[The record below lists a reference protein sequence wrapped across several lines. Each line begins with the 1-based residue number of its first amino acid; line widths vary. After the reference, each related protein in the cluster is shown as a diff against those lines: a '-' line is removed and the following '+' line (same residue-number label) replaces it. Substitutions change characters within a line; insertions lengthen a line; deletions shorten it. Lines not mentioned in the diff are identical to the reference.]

1 MGLLDSFP
9 TYEKTK
15 KKKNSAK
22 KSSKTSGQKNRVEY
36 RHRDSSKSS
45 KATTK
50 TKKRVSSA
58 KKKAKS
64 SASSSGGRNQVE
76 YRHRDTDASSE
87 SSLLSKELP
96 VAKERKENTER
107 DTALTPKMNL
117 PYGNPK
123 KPTTSASSASPKG
136 FGDFRVA
143 QREQEKNQAKPLNLQ
158 YLSSAITGNTRK
170 DQGAG
175 QKNAVSTALSMPS
188 FSAERKEDTNRNTAA
203 KTIAGPVDVSLK
215 TITELGHEGVKAN
228 AAGKRDKSLNL
239 QYLSNEFVN
248 NLLNQGTKRTSD
260 TEKMYHPFDY
270 EKIEERNETA
280 KEITKLPFRR
290 AWTGLKQAGVN
301 IVDALMMEGA
311 DIAQNSGVENF
322 IPGKEQSGYSSIFG
336 KAYQSGKNFW
346 SNILDGN
353 FSEAFFGVIKDA
365 EDYITDNPAVETG
378 KKFLSNII
386 FNDKTAEWTGY
397 KNREEMVEDTTNKM
411 LGLTD
416 TQRQEI
422 SKDLMEMEQ
431 QEEALGL
438 NGVHKKIND
447 VFGAAGEMLPSLA
460 AGAITRNPDVALSV
474 SGASAY
480 GGSSREA
487 LEQGADLDTAR
498 DYGYGSAGLEIGT
511 ERLFAGMP
519 FFGKGVVDD
528 AVKSVLGRSLSSNLS
543 QALQAFSNSN
553 AGKVVKRFLD
563 AGGEASEEMISTVV
577 QPFLRRATY
586 DPDAANAEWNE
597 IKDNGKTGFLL
608 SLFLNAPGIVVDA
621 GRTNN
626 ATEQSPSPRTTANR
640 RNNQNPTVDTAA
652 DVGNS
657 NMLVA
662 PNEKRNSNHRP
673 AGDVAPT
680 GYTPE
685 ALNDTVSINSIPDPA
700 GNINPLYTKRSEDIH
715 QLLSSRL
722 QLPSAREDDVFA
734 SVNSIPDSAEN
745 INPFDGKDMETI
757 KREYQEAV
765 DDNITEFVER
775 VLNNDFHPKEKMNIG
790 KIPERSVRDI
800 SDIVH
805 FDVNNYSTVI
815 KPETIQHIVKR
826 HGENGQQD
834 HSMANI
840 KDISRI
846 RYVLDNYDIVEPNP
860 GRITGYSDKNGK
872 LAQSVRYIKRVNGN
886 YYAVVAVPDTARKEM
901 VIVTAYKNKADQ
913 QAPDATNG
921 PRDYVRNV
929 PLAESASNNNIPD
942 SAENINPRNEINS
955 NPADGGNGYQNAI
968 DEYGVQ
974 KEPPATPV
982 PNQTA
987 EDNRVSRFAQTE
999 MDSGL
1004 LNEAEQDTLRQR
1016 IVDGEESLVYIPF
1029 TDVKAQKM
1037 ADTVLSNQGFISAYN
1052 QFKGVVDGKKRVTKG
1067 DIALGE
1073 RLIVEANAMGDTKT
1087 RDELLA
1093 DVAILG
1099 REAGQAVQAISM
1111 LSKQSPIGIL
1121 TYYERFIDRT
1131 NNRYLEKYGNKY
1143 APITLN
1149 EELKT
1154 KLLNAKNR
1162 EEITAV
1168 EDEINQHIVSQ
1179 IPATLQDKIDA
1190 WRYLAMLGNPKTHL
1204 RNIIGNT
1211 LNNAMRVEKN
1221 AIGSILEAGFQKVG
1235 KLDTRTKT
1243 FYNPFSSKAKELRS
1257 FAKDYFKQNQDEIM
1271 LGGKYEIDN
1280 YDQRRIY
1287 NNNILEGARKRTSG
1301 VLEAGDTIF
1310 SKPAFVGSFTSFAM
1324 ANNMTLPELRQ
1335 NPEMF
1340 ERARQYATLEA
1351 QKSTF
1356 REASEL
1362 ANTLN
1367 YLENKNA
1374 YAKMVIGGI
1383 VPFKKTPA
1391 NIAKRA
1397 VEYSPVGLLDTV
1409 TRQSYRLRQGNITVN
1424 EYIDKMA
1431 AGLTGTSVAALGA
1444 FLASMGI
1451 ISIGGDDENEKNN
1464 SYQTMQGEQN
1474 YSLNIGN
1481 QTFSLDWAAPSS
1493 IPLFFGA
1500 EVYHM
1505 ATEQNENADEETIFS
1520 SVMEM
1525 VTKMTDPMLE
1535 MSMLDGLNSALTS
1548 FNNDSVGGTI
1558 GGVAANTVESYLGQ
1572 FIPTLLRQTASTL
1585 DPTQRSSYVPQNAEM
1600 KPVQKY
1606 LVSQLQKIPGVR
1618 NEALEPNID
1627 HWGREQT
1634 DESNIGIRALKN
1646 FLSPANIKAN
1656 NTTDVDREIER
1667 LYDATGQSEVIPT
1680 LADGKISINGKDVY
1694 LSREQLTQYR
1704 KTRGNTA
1711 YEILNEA
1718 IKGETYQDL
1727 SDEEKAKY
1735 VQSVYDYS
1743 ALMAKDAIFDTNDL
1757 SEDEQ
1762 RQVEKMKSIQNY
1774 GIEGVDYFNAKT
1786 ISTVVGQREQS
1797 YEGENAYTVRKY
1809 INGMNLDGEQKV
1821 ILANELGQIS
1831 DEAVSKAQN
1840 CYSSTGLSY
1849 DDFYTA
1855 YMEAQNIEGQ
1865 IKTRGK
1871 QYTGEASDSK
1881 RALVM
1886 GMSNLGG
1893 EQQIA
1898 LASALGCFS
1907 DTQINNAQT
1916 ALKEANIG
1924 LKDYFKVYT
1933 EVNQLNNML
1942 ESQGIS
1948 GKERLFQLGKFIA
1961 GYDNF
1966 TKEQK
1971 SVLDNFIVDDSVRMT
1986 YDNDIDY
1993 TDEWTAALTR
2003 RSEKNAALIE
2013 PAIALG
2019 IPTQQLYV
2027 IFTNLNGFE
2036 ADKDANGKSVSG
2048 SLRKKSMAYIDSMPI
2063 SNEQKNFFFNTVAG
2077 YSGSPRW
2084 GNINFGKQGKG
2095 IASFSESELTVDNE
2109 GNPINQSTAETAST
2123 TSLTPAQQAIHNMMG
2138 SFVEKIHQHPE
2149 TKAISAAITAANAV
2163 SSGLS
2168 HTPNTNALQQ
2178 AIWAPFFARVYGDQA
2193 ASPQEEQSAFT
2204 GVTEDNGRFPAEIIN
2219 AAMQSQIE
2227 DGIPAA
2233 ITLAQWAQESGYGAH
2248 MPANSNNP
2256 FGITAGRGWTG
2267 KTVQGNNAAGT
2278 DPATYRVYDSLADA
2292 FKDHAAVLKNG
2303 YYDIDGLDVSD
2314 VDGWIGALQGV
2325 YATDPNYGN
2334 ALRQIIEDNYLSQY
2348 TEMAKQYSA
2357 SSLSAA
2363 GAPNTIYSPVD
2374 ISKINTGYPFGAPKT
2389 GGRSGTHKGT
2399 DFSVPTG
2406 TPVTAV
2412 ADGTVI
2418 KAGSNGSAYGNSVLV
2433 DMGNGYYYQYNH
2445 LSDWGVKAGDTV
2457 KAGDI
2462 ICKSGN
2468 TGSNNT
2474 GAHLEIEVYQGSP
2487 DYGNQIDPVAYFGWG
2502 DAEPGTVI
2510 HSTDSGNY
2518 QSQGSSSG
2526 NGSSG
2531 SGSSSGST
2539 SQGWGYSSSG
2549 IPYAYDGSLYRSSN
2563 YRNSRTSLAGN
2574 GGRYSFEG
2582 RSLPAYQYM
2591 GPRNDLFTGNS
2602 PAPTESK
2609 GKVVYAAPDNGVN
2622 RVVVDNGDGTYT
2634 SYRNVGEINVKRGD
2648 YADESTIL
2656 AGTNPD
2662 QVEVEIIQ
2670 GNFLINN
2677 NDLQAYSRQLGA

>member
-36 RHRDSSKSS
+36 RHRNSSKSS

-50 TKKRVSSA
+50 TKKQVSSA

-64 SASSSGGRNQVE
+64 SASSSGRRNQVE

-170 DQGAG
+170 DQGTG

-365 EDYITDNPAVETG
+365 EDYITDNPAVEAG

-460 AGAITRNPDVALSV
+460 AGAITRNPNVALGV

-487 LEQGADLDTAR
+487 LEQGAVLDTAR

-528 AVKSVLGRSLSSNLS
+528 AVKSVLGRSLSPNLS

-626 ATEQSPSPRTTANR
+626 AAEQSPSPRTIANR
-640 RNNQNPTVDTAA
+640 RNNQNPTADTTAA
-652 DVGNS
+652 DGGNS
-657 NMLVA
+657 NMPVA

-685 ALNDTVSINSIPDPA
+685 ALNDTVSINSILDPA
-700 GNINPLYTKRSEDIH
+700 GNINSFDGKDSITSPENMERYRNEVNGVFTGDLPEGKMVNLGNTPQILQDYGVNPRKITMTQRAARKIAYPEGYFGGKHGLGIPALKRLPEQISDPLAILESNSKDNSLILLTEWQDQNGFPVIVPLHLDKRGELDIEHRVPSAYGKRDFSALLGENGENALYTKRSEDIH

-734 SVNSIPDSAEN
+734 SVNSIPD
-745 INPFDGKDMETI
+745 P
-757 KREYQEAV
+757 
-765 DDNITEFVER
+765 
-775 VLNNDFHPKEKMNIG
+775 
-790 KIPERSVRDI
+790 
-800 SDIVH
+800 
-805 FDVNNYSTVI
+805 
-815 KPETIQHIVKR
+815 
-826 HGENGQQD
+826 
-834 HSMANI
+834 
-840 KDISRI
+840 
-846 RYVLDNYDIVEPNP
+846 
-860 GRITGYSDKNGK
+860 
-872 LAQSVRYIKRVNGN
+872 
-886 YYAVVAVPDTARKEM
+886 
-901 VIVTAYKNKADQ
+901 
-913 QAPDATNG
+913 
-921 PRDYVRNV
+921 
-929 PLAESASNNNIPD
+929 
-942 SAENINPRNEINS
+942 AENINPRNEINS

-1016 IVDGEESLVYIPF
+1016 IVDGEKSLVYIPF

-1287 NNNILEGARKRTSG
+1287 NNNILEGARKLNSG
-1301 VLEAGDTIF
+1301 ALEAEDTMF

-1374 YAKMVIGGI
+1374 YAKTVIGGI

-1424 EYIDKMA
+1424 EYIDKIA

-1600 KPVQKY
+1600 KPVQKH

-1774 GIEGVDYFNAKT
+1774 GIAGVDYFNAKT

-1924 LKDYFKVYT
+1924 LKEYFKVYT

-2109 GNPINQSTAETAST
+2109 GNPINQPTAETAST
-2123 TSLTPAQQAIHNMMG
+2123 TSLTPVQQAIHNMMG

-2334 ALRQIIEDNYLSQY
+2334 ALRQIIEDNHLSQY

-2363 GAPNTIYSPVD
+2363 SAPNTIYSPVD

-2412 ADGTVI
+2412 ADGIVI

-2433 DMGNGYYYQYNH
+2433 DMGNGYYYQFNH

>member
-36 RHRDSSKSS
+36 RHRNSSKSS

-50 TKKRVSSA
+50 TKKQVSSA

-64 SASSSGGRNQVE
+64 SASSSGRRNQVE

-170 DQGAG
+170 DQGTG

-460 AGAITRNPDVALSV
+460 AGAITRNPNVALGV

-487 LEQGADLDTAR
+487 LEQGAVLDTAR

-528 AVKSVLGRSLSSNLS
+528 AVKSVLGRSLSPNLS

-626 ATEQSPSPRTTANR
+626 AAEQSPSPRTIANR
-640 RNNQNPTVDTAA
+640 RNNQNPTADTTAA
-652 DVGNS
+652 DGGNS
-657 NMLVA
+657 NMPVA

-685 ALNDTVSINSIPDPA
+685 ALNDTVSINSILDPA
-700 GNINPLYTKRSEDIH
+700 GNINSFDGKDSITSPENMERYRNEVNGVFTGDLPEGKMVNLGNTPQILQDYGVNPRKITMTQRAARKIAYPEGYFGGKHGLGIPALKRLPEQISDPLAILESNSKDNSLILLTEWQDQNGFPVIVPLHLDKRGELDIEHRVPSAYGKRDFSALLGENGENALYTKRSEDIH

-734 SVNSIPDSAEN
+734 SVNSIPD
-745 INPFDGKDMETI
+745 P
-757 KREYQEAV
+757 
-765 DDNITEFVER
+765 
-775 VLNNDFHPKEKMNIG
+775 
-790 KIPERSVRDI
+790 
-800 SDIVH
+800 
-805 FDVNNYSTVI
+805 
-815 KPETIQHIVKR
+815 
-826 HGENGQQD
+826 
-834 HSMANI
+834 
-840 KDISRI
+840 
-846 RYVLDNYDIVEPNP
+846 
-860 GRITGYSDKNGK
+860 
-872 LAQSVRYIKRVNGN
+872 
-886 YYAVVAVPDTARKEM
+886 
-901 VIVTAYKNKADQ
+901 
-913 QAPDATNG
+913 
-921 PRDYVRNV
+921 
-929 PLAESASNNNIPD
+929 
-942 SAENINPRNEINS
+942 AENINPRNEINS

-1016 IVDGEESLVYIPF
+1016 IVDGEKSLVYIPF

-1287 NNNILEGARKRTSG
+1287 NNNILEGARKLNSG
-1301 VLEAGDTIF
+1301 ALEAEDTMF

-1374 YAKMVIGGI
+1374 YAKTVIGGI

-1424 EYIDKMA
+1424 EYIDKIA

-1600 KPVQKY
+1600 KPVQKH

-1774 GIEGVDYFNAKT
+1774 GIAGVDYFNAKT

-1924 LKDYFKVYT
+1924 LKEYFKVYT

-2109 GNPINQSTAETAST
+2109 GNPINQPTAETAST
-2123 TSLTPAQQAIHNMMG
+2123 TSLTPVQQAIHNMMG

-2334 ALRQIIEDNYLSQY
+2334 ALRQIIEDNHLSQY

-2363 GAPNTIYSPVD
+2363 SAPNTIYSPVD

-2412 ADGTVI
+2412 ADGIVI

-2433 DMGNGYYYQYNH
+2433 DMGNGYYYQFNH

>member
-15 KKKNSAK
+15 KKNSAK
-22 KSSKTSGQKNRVEY
+22 KSSKTSGQKSRVEY
-36 RHRDSSKSS
+36 RHRNSSKSS

-64 SASSSGGRNQVE
+64 SASSSGRRNQVE
-76 YRHRDTDASSE
+76 YRHRNTNASSE

-107 DTALTPKMNL
+107 NTALTPKMNL

-170 DQGAG
+170 DQGTG

-365 EDYITDNPAVETG
+365 EDYITDNPAVEAG

-460 AGAITRNPDVALSV
+460 AGAITRNPNVALGV

-487 LEQGADLDTAR
+487 LEQGAVLDTAR

-528 AVKSVLGRSLSSNLS
+528 AVKSVLGRSLSPNLS

-626 ATEQSPSPRTTANR
+626 AAEQSPSPRTIANR
-640 RNNQNPTVDTAA
+640 RNNQNPTADTTAA
-652 DVGNS
+652 DGGNS
-657 NMLVA
+657 NMPVA

-685 ALNDTVSINSIPDPA
+685 ALNDTVSINSILDPA
-700 GNINPLYTKRSEDIH
+700 GNINSFDGKDSITSPENMERYRNEVNGVFTGDLPEGKMVNLGNTPQILQDYGVNPRKITMTQRAARKIAYPEGYFGGKHGLGIPALKRLPEQISDPLAILESNSKDNSLILLTEWQDQNGFPVIVPLHLDKRGELDIEHRVPSAYGKRDFSALLGENGENALYTKRSEDIH

-734 SVNSIPDSAEN
+734 SVNSIPD
-745 INPFDGKDMETI
+745 P
-757 KREYQEAV
+757 
-765 DDNITEFVER
+765 
-775 VLNNDFHPKEKMNIG
+775 
-790 KIPERSVRDI
+790 
-800 SDIVH
+800 
-805 FDVNNYSTVI
+805 
-815 KPETIQHIVKR
+815 
-826 HGENGQQD
+826 
-834 HSMANI
+834 
-840 KDISRI
+840 
-846 RYVLDNYDIVEPNP
+846 
-860 GRITGYSDKNGK
+860 
-872 LAQSVRYIKRVNGN
+872 
-886 YYAVVAVPDTARKEM
+886 
-901 VIVTAYKNKADQ
+901 
-913 QAPDATNG
+913 
-921 PRDYVRNV
+921 
-929 PLAESASNNNIPD
+929 
-942 SAENINPRNEINS
+942 AENINPRNEINS

-1016 IVDGEESLVYIPF
+1016 IVDGEKSLVYIPF

-1287 NNNILEGARKRTSG
+1287 NNNILEGARKLNSG
-1301 VLEAGDTIF
+1301 ALEAEDTMF

-1374 YAKMVIGGI
+1374 YAKTVIGGI

-1424 EYIDKMA
+1424 EYIDKIA

-1600 KPVQKY
+1600 KPVQKH

-1774 GIEGVDYFNAKT
+1774 GIAGVDYFNAKT

-1924 LKDYFKVYT
+1924 LKEYFKVYT

-2109 GNPINQSTAETAST
+2109 GNPINQPTAETAST
-2123 TSLTPAQQAIHNMMG
+2123 TSLTPVQQAIHNMMG

-2334 ALRQIIEDNYLSQY
+2334 ALRQIIEDNHLSQY

-2363 GAPNTIYSPVD
+2363 SAPNTIYSPVD

-2412 ADGTVI
+2412 ADGIVI

-2433 DMGNGYYYQYNH
+2433 DMGNGYYYQFNH

>member
-36 RHRDSSKSS
+36 RHRNSSKSS

-64 SASSSGGRNQVE
+64 SASSSGRRNQVE
-76 YRHRDTDASSE
+76 YRHRDTNASSE

-170 DQGAG
+170 DQGTG

-290 AWTGLKQAGVN
+290 AWMGLKQAGVN

-460 AGAITRNPDVALSV
+460 AGAITRNPNVALGV

-487 LEQGADLDTAR
+487 LEQGAVLDTAR

-528 AVKSVLGRSLSSNLS
+528 AVKSVLGRSLSPNLS

-626 ATEQSPSPRTTANR
+626 AAEQSPSPRTIANR
-640 RNNQNPTVDTAA
+640 RNNQNPTADTTAA

-657 NMLVA
+657 NIPVA

-685 ALNDTVSINSIPDPA
+685 ALNDTVKDMETIKREYQEAVDPGLVKFYNDVQRKNVKRTAFYPLGFVSQRAGNDIYNLIGINPTGYKVEINPSAAEHIEQRHGKNGKADKSMKDINDIARMKYVLDNYDDMTIGQKSHEWRNSDGTYADTVIYSKRVNGNYYIVEAVSDNKRKIIHIVSAYKNKADQQVPDTPMGPQGDARNELPASAFNNSIPDSA
-700 GNINPLYTKRSEDIH
+700 ENINPLYTKRSEDIH

-722 QLPSAREDDVFA
+722 QLPSAREDDVFV
-734 SVNSIPDSAEN
+734 SVNSIPDSA
-745 INPFDGKDMETI
+745 G
-757 KREYQEAV
+757 
-765 DDNITEFVER
+765 
-775 VLNNDFHPKEKMNIG
+775 
-790 KIPERSVRDI
+790 
-800 SDIVH
+800 
-805 FDVNNYSTVI
+805 
-815 KPETIQHIVKR
+815 
-826 HGENGQQD
+826 
-834 HSMANI
+834 
-840 KDISRI
+840 
-846 RYVLDNYDIVEPNP
+846 
-860 GRITGYSDKNGK
+860 
-872 LAQSVRYIKRVNGN
+872 
-886 YYAVVAVPDTARKEM
+886 
-901 VIVTAYKNKADQ
+901 
-913 QAPDATNG
+913 
-921 PRDYVRNV
+921 
-929 PLAESASNNNIPD
+929 
-942 SAENINPRNEINS
+942 NINPRNEINS

-1271 LGGKYEIDN
+1271 LGGKYETDN

-1287 NNNILEGARKRTSG
+1287 NNNILEGARKLNSG
-1301 VLEAGDTIF
+1301 ALEAEDTIF

-1367 YLENKNA
+1367 YLESKNA
-1374 YAKMVIGGI
+1374 YAKTAIGGI

-1774 GIEGVDYFNAKT
+1774 GIAGVDYFNAKT

-1924 LKDYFKVYT
+1924 LKEYFKVYT

-2109 GNPINQSTAETAST
+2109 GNPINQPTAETAST
-2123 TSLTPAQQAIHNMMG
+2123 TSLTPVQQAIHNMMG

-2334 ALRQIIEDNYLSQY
+2334 ALRQIIEDNHLSQY

-2363 GAPNTIYSPVD
+2363 SAPNTIYSPVD

-2412 ADGTVI
+2412 ADGIVI

-2433 DMGNGYYYQYNH
+2433 DMGNGYYYQFNH

-2518 QSQGSSSG
+2518 QSQGGSSG
-2526 NGSSG
+2526 NGSGG

-2539 SQGWGYSSSG
+2539 SQGRGYSSSG

>member
-36 RHRDSSKSS
+36 RHRNSSKSS

-50 TKKRVSSA
+50 TKKQVSSA

-64 SASSSGGRNQVE
+64 SASSSGRRNQVE

-170 DQGAG
+170 DQGTG

-270 EKIEERNETA
+270 EKI
-280 KEITKLPFRR
+280 
-290 AWTGLKQAGVN
+290 
-301 IVDALMMEGA
+301 
-311 DIAQNSGVENF
+311 
-322 IPGKEQSGYSSIFG
+322 KEQS
-336 KAYQSGKNFW
+336 AMR
-346 SNILDGN
+346 
-353 FSEAFFGVIKDA
+353 
-365 EDYITDNPAVETG
+365 
-378 KKFLSNII
+378 
-386 FNDKTAEWTGY
+386 
-397 KNREEMVEDTTNKM
+397 RERAKE
-411 LGLTD
+411 
-416 TQRQEI
+416 
-422 SKDLMEMEQ
+422 
-431 QEEALGL
+431 
-438 NGVHKKIND
+438 H
-447 VFGAAGEMLPSLA
+447 
-460 AGAITRNPDVALSV
+460 
-474 SGASAY
+474 
-480 GGSSREA
+480 REA
-487 LEQGADLDTAR
+487 LWRNIEQGARSVQRTLNKNAYSILDSSDEIHGTNGRGPVPLSKQRELNDQARETASNFFEKDAKR
-498 DYGYGSAGLEIGT
+498 NEQIAKDIEEGKISSFTSKVAQGFGQLAAESPFWALGGGLGTVAKGATKAAKVAGKIINSMASPSLPYYITSDYGDQYYQARQEGATREEANKSALLYAIPAAIAERLGGADAAATKAIGQRLGDNIVSSIIKSAASEGLEEAAQTSYGNLT
-511 ERLFAGMP
+511 RRTYKDVPLFSTNP
-519 FFGKGVVDD
+519 EQD
-528 AVKSVLGRSLSSNLS
+528 AVINPQQLAESAAVGAVLGGFSGGAIHGASNIVNRTSS
-543 QALQAFSNSN
+543 
-553 AGKVVKRFLD
+553 
-563 AGGEASEEMISTVV
+563 
-577 QPFLRRATY
+577 RA
-586 DPDAANAEWNE
+586 DRN
-597 IKDNGKTGFLL
+597 DNQGT
-608 SLFLNAPGIVVDA
+608 SAD
-621 GRTNN
+621 T
-626 ATEQSPSPRTTANR
+626 
-640 RNNQNPTVDTAA
+640 TAA

-657 NMLVA
+657 NIPVA

-685 ALNDTVSINSIPDPA
+685 ALNDTVSVNSIPDP
-700 GNINPLYTKRSEDIH
+700 
-715 QLLSSRL
+715 
-722 QLPSAREDDVFA
+722 
-734 SVNSIPDSAEN
+734 
-745 INPFDGKDMETI
+745 
-757 KREYQEAV
+757 
-765 DDNITEFVER
+765 
-775 VLNNDFHPKEKMNIG
+775 
-790 KIPERSVRDI
+790 
-800 SDIVH
+800 
-805 FDVNNYSTVI
+805 
-815 KPETIQHIVKR
+815 
-826 HGENGQQD
+826 
-834 HSMANI
+834 
-840 KDISRI
+840 
-846 RYVLDNYDIVEPNP
+846 
-860 GRITGYSDKNGK
+860 
-872 LAQSVRYIKRVNGN
+872 
-886 YYAVVAVPDTARKEM
+886 
-901 VIVTAYKNKADQ
+901 
-913 QAPDATNG
+913 
-921 PRDYVRNV
+921 
-929 PLAESASNNNIPD
+929 
-942 SAENINPRNEINS
+942 AENINPRNEENNTNLNEWGVEDDGEKVARITTETQRERTKIRQVAQEAQDMFTRAWVNSGYAIDRLADTSGNQNLKYRYNNVGQSPRTIESMVIQNQSDFNGRNVGKSINDIFKPIIEKGDEYYEDFQEYLFHKHNIDRMTLEHKTNGEVKNKPVFGKSVDAENSELVVQTYDQTNPEFKELAEDIYNYNRNLMQYRVDSGLISREQADTLLERYPYYVPTYRAGGRS
-955 NPADGGNGYQNAI
+955 NTGSFRQSGRRFGVDSTIARAKGSDMDLAPLHEQMVDQTAAVVYNGRINKLLNDIYDSLPPEQKNLAVEENTGYDVDSETLDGTGVQPFRVVGNQVAFYRDGKKVTMEVDDGIAYGLRELIPKGNNIAKQFFGGINNAFKSLITTYNPIFVLTNGVRDAGDAALYSANVQGFAKKYPKAWAEIVTDSERFKIYKSLGGFGASRFDDGGNRNYKEHGAVRKYTVDMIEAANYTVEQAPRYAEFLNVLERIKRERGDRTPLTEDLREFSGDDLQKALYAAADITVNFGRGGKWGKLVNAYAVPFFNAAAQGTSRYVRNITKGVRENEGNKAAQVAVVSKNVGSLVLKAAFLGIGGRLLGELMYGDDEEYQEMNERDKSLNFIIKDPTGGDLSGGTGWIRIPVGRAVSFTNDVINRVFHTGKSMYEMATDGKDASASEVLGTLSDQWSGLTAI
-968 DEYGVQ
+968 ASETVAPSNPFGENSRIDRPFSNVFLQGTDRNDNKMWNGMPVESQEFENTPINERYNERTTATSKALGNLKIGNKTFSEITGLSPQ
-974 KEPPATPV
+974 EMDYLGDSYLGTIWDFATPALT
-982 PNQTA
+982 PYA
-987 EDNRVSRFAQTE
+987 EDN
-999 MDSGL
+999 
-1004 LNEAEQDTLRQR
+1004 
-1016 IVDGEESLVYIPF
+1016 
-1029 TDVKAQKM
+1029 
-1037 ADTVLSNQGFISAYN
+1037 
-1052 QFKGVVDGKKRVTKG
+1052 
-1067 DIALGE
+1067 
-1073 RLIVEANAMGDTKT
+1073 
-1087 RDELLA
+1087 
-1093 DVAILG
+1093 
-1099 REAGQAVQAISM
+1099 
-1111 LSKQSPIGIL
+1111 
-1121 TYYERFIDRT
+1121 
-1131 NNRYLEKYGNKY
+1131 
-1143 APITLN
+1143 
-1149 EELKT
+1149 
-1154 KLLNAKNR
+1154 
-1162 EEITAV
+1162 
-1168 EDEINQHIVSQ
+1168 
-1179 IPATLQDKIDA
+1179 
-1190 WRYLAMLGNPKTHL
+1190 
-1204 RNIIGNT
+1204 
-1211 LNNAMRVEKN
+1211 
-1221 AIGSILEAGFQKVG
+1221 
-1235 KLDTRTKT
+1235 
-1243 FYNPFSSKAKELRS
+1243 
-1257 FAKDYFKQNQDEIM
+1257 
-1271 LGGKYEIDN
+1271 
-1280 YDQRRIY
+1280 
-1287 NNNILEGARKRTSG
+1287 
-1301 VLEAGDTIF
+1301 
-1310 SKPAFVGSFTSFAM
+1310 
-1324 ANNMTLPELRQ
+1324 
-1335 NPEMF
+1335 
-1340 ERARQYATLEA
+1340 
-1351 QKSTF
+1351 
-1356 REASEL
+1356 
-1362 ANTLN
+1362 
-1367 YLENKNA
+1367 
-1374 YAKMVIGGI
+1374 
-1383 VPFKKTPA
+1383 PFKKKFT
-1391 NIAKRA
+1391 
-1397 VEYSPVGLLDTV
+1397 VDPVM
-1409 TRQSYRLRQGNITVN
+1409 QNRLSSDFYKLKQQAAYKSNNNT
-1424 EYIDKMA
+1424 ESA
-1431 AGLTGTSVAALGA
+1431 AGIVSSYYNRVAGEVGQINNQISKIQNSATLSDKEKQTRTRDLREQINGLYRDAIKNEQAYGKAAERNFAELGDKK
-1444 FLASMGI
+1444 LAQFKT
-1451 ISIGGDDENEKNN
+1451 DKDV
-1464 SYQTMQGEQN
+1464 
-1474 YSLNIGN
+1474 
-1481 QTFSLDWAAPSS
+1481 
-1493 IPLFFGA
+1493 FGA
-1500 EVYHM
+1500 EY
-1505 ATEQNENADEETIFS
+1505 A
-1520 SVMEM
+1520 
-1525 VTKMTDPMLE
+1525 
-1535 MSMLDGLNSALTS
+1535 
-1548 FNNDSVGGTI
+1548 I
-1558 GGVAANTVESYLGQ
+1558 GHYNK
-1572 FIPTLLRQTASTL
+1572 
-1585 DPTQRSSYVPQNAEM
+1585 D
-1600 KPVQKY
+1600 
-1606 LVSQLQKIPGVR
+1606 
-1618 NEALEPNID
+1618 
-1627 HWGREQT
+1627 
-1634 DESNIGIRALKN
+1634 
-1646 FLSPANIKAN
+1646 IK
-1656 NTTDVDREIER
+1656 
-1667 LYDATGQSEVIPT
+1667 
-1680 LADGKISINGKDVY
+1680 
-1694 LSREQLTQYR
+1694 
-1704 KTRGNTA
+1704 
-1711 YEILNEA
+1711 
-1718 IKGETYQDL
+1718 
-1727 SDEEKAKY
+1727 EKADFLERK
-1735 VQSVYDYS
+1735 
-1743 ALMAKDAIFDTNDL
+1743 
-1757 SEDEQ
+1757 
-1762 RQVEKMKSIQNY
+1762 
-1774 GIEGVDYFNAKT
+1774 GV
-1786 ISTVVGQREQS
+1786 
-1797 YEGENAYTVRKY
+1797 
-1809 INGMNLDGEQKV
+1809 
-1821 ILANELGQIS
+1821 
-1831 DEAVSKAQN
+1831 
-1840 CYSSTGLSY
+1840 SY
-1849 DDFYTA
+1849 DDFYNIYFDNVRISKENKKTA
-1855 YMEAQNIEGQ
+1855 SYQVERLKTESFLSNSQSLSDDNFGYVANAMGLLNDDSYRKAQNLNHTVNLSYRDFFTAKRQASYIDGE
-1865 IKTRGK
+1865 INSRGK
-1871 QYTGEASDSK
+1871 QYPGEASDSK

-1886 GMSNLGG
+1886 ELDDLDGG
-1893 EQQIA
+1893 QQVS
-1898 LASALGCFS
+1898 LANALGCFS
-1907 DTQINNAQT
+1907 DSQVTKAQT
-1916 ALKEANIG
+1916 ALEEAGIDMKE
-1924 LKDYFKVYT
+1924 YFKVYT
-1933 EVNQLNNML
+1933 EVNRIKNQGGTTIEQRKAISDTGLTSQQKIYLNLALSTMTEREASL
-1942 ESQGIS
+1942 ASVATSLGIS
-1948 GKERLFQLGKFIA
+1948 
-1961 GYDNF
+1961 
-1966 TKEQK
+1966 
-1971 SVLDNFIVDDSVRMT
+1971 
-1986 YDNDIDY
+1986 DNDF
-1993 TDEWTAALTR
+1993 
-2003 RSEKNAALIE
+2003 
-2013 PAIALG
+2013 
-2019 IPTQQLYV
+2019 YV

-2109 GNPINQSTAETAST
+2109 GNPINQPTAETAST
-2123 TSLTPAQQAIHNMMG
+2123 TSLTPVQQAIHNMMG

-2334 ALRQIIEDNYLSQY
+2334 ALRQIIEDNHLSQY

-2363 GAPNTIYSPVD
+2363 SAPSTIYSPVD

-2433 DMGNGYYYQYNH
+2433 DMGNGYYYQFNH

-2518 QSQGSSSG
+2518 QSQGSGSG
-2526 NGSSG
+2526 NGSGG

>member
-1 MGLLDSFP
+1 M
-9 TYEKTK
+9 
-15 KKKNSAK
+15 
-22 KSSKTSGQKNRVEY
+22 EY
-36 RHRDSSKSS
+36 RHRNSSKSS

-50 TKKRVSSA
+50 TKKQVSSA

-64 SASSSGGRNQVE
+64 SASSSGRRNQVE

-170 DQGAG
+170 DQGTG

-460 AGAITRNPDVALSV
+460 AGAITRNPNVALGV

-487 LEQGADLDTAR
+487 LEQGAVLDTAR

-528 AVKSVLGRSLSSNLS
+528 AVKSVLGRSLSPNLS

-626 ATEQSPSPRTTANR
+626 AAEQSPSPRTIANR
-640 RNNQNPTVDTAA
+640 RNNQNPTADTTAA
-652 DVGNS
+652 DGGNS
-657 NMLVA
+657 NMPVA

-685 ALNDTVSINSIPDPA
+685 ALNDTVSINSILDPA
-700 GNINPLYTKRSEDIH
+700 GNINSFDGKDSITSPENMERYRNEVNGVFTGDLPEGKMVNLGNTPQILQDYGVNPRKITMTQRAARKIAYPEGYFGGKHGLGIPALKRLPEQISDPLAILESNSKDNSLILLTEWQDQNGFPVIVPLHLDKRGELDIEHRVPSAYGKRDFSALLGENGENALYTKRSEDIH

-734 SVNSIPDSAEN
+734 SVNSIPD
-745 INPFDGKDMETI
+745 P
-757 KREYQEAV
+757 
-765 DDNITEFVER
+765 
-775 VLNNDFHPKEKMNIG
+775 
-790 KIPERSVRDI
+790 
-800 SDIVH
+800 
-805 FDVNNYSTVI
+805 
-815 KPETIQHIVKR
+815 
-826 HGENGQQD
+826 
-834 HSMANI
+834 
-840 KDISRI
+840 
-846 RYVLDNYDIVEPNP
+846 
-860 GRITGYSDKNGK
+860 
-872 LAQSVRYIKRVNGN
+872 
-886 YYAVVAVPDTARKEM
+886 
-901 VIVTAYKNKADQ
+901 
-913 QAPDATNG
+913 
-921 PRDYVRNV
+921 
-929 PLAESASNNNIPD
+929 
-942 SAENINPRNEINS
+942 AENINPRNEINS

-1016 IVDGEESLVYIPF
+1016 IVDGEKSLVYIPF

-1287 NNNILEGARKRTSG
+1287 NNNILEGARKLNSG
-1301 VLEAGDTIF
+1301 ALEAEDTMF

-1374 YAKMVIGGI
+1374 YAKTVIGGI

-1424 EYIDKMA
+1424 EYIDKIA

-1600 KPVQKY
+1600 KPVQKH

-1774 GIEGVDYFNAKT
+1774 GIAGVDYFNAKT

-1924 LKDYFKVYT
+1924 LKEYFKVYT

-2109 GNPINQSTAETAST
+2109 GNPINQPTAETAST
-2123 TSLTPAQQAIHNMMG
+2123 TSLTPVQQAIHNMMG

-2334 ALRQIIEDNYLSQY
+2334 ALRQIIEDNHLSQY

-2363 GAPNTIYSPVD
+2363 SAPNTIYSPVD

-2412 ADGTVI
+2412 ADGIVI

-2433 DMGNGYYYQYNH
+2433 DMGNGYYYQFNH

>member
-36 RHRDSSKSS
+36 RHRNSSKSS

-50 TKKRVSSA
+50 TKKQVSSA

-64 SASSSGGRNQVE
+64 SASSSGRRNQVE

-170 DQGAG
+170 DQGTG

-460 AGAITRNPDVALSV
+460 AGAITRNPNVALGV

-487 LEQGADLDTAR
+487 LEQGAVLDTAR

-528 AVKSVLGRSLSSNLS
+528 AVKSVLGRSLSPNLS

-626 ATEQSPSPRTTANR
+626 AAEQSPSPRTIANR
-640 RNNQNPTVDTAA
+640 RNNQNPTADTTAA
-652 DVGNS
+652 DGGNS
-657 NMLVA
+657 NMPVA

-685 ALNDTVSINSIPDPA
+685 ALNDTVSINSILDPA
-700 GNINPLYTKRSEDIH
+700 GNINSFDGKDSITSPENMERYRNEVNGVFTGDLPEGKMVNLGNTPQILQDYGVNPRKITMTQRAARKIAYPEGYFGGKHGLGIPALKRLPEQISDPLAILESNSKDNSLILLTEWQDQNGFPVIVPLHLDKRGELDIEHRVPSAYGKRDFSALLGENGENALYTKRSEDIH

-734 SVNSIPDSAEN
+734 SVNSIPD
-745 INPFDGKDMETI
+745 P
-757 KREYQEAV
+757 
-765 DDNITEFVER
+765 
-775 VLNNDFHPKEKMNIG
+775 
-790 KIPERSVRDI
+790 
-800 SDIVH
+800 
-805 FDVNNYSTVI
+805 
-815 KPETIQHIVKR
+815 
-826 HGENGQQD
+826 
-834 HSMANI
+834 
-840 KDISRI
+840 
-846 RYVLDNYDIVEPNP
+846 
-860 GRITGYSDKNGK
+860 
-872 LAQSVRYIKRVNGN
+872 
-886 YYAVVAVPDTARKEM
+886 
-901 VIVTAYKNKADQ
+901 
-913 QAPDATNG
+913 
-921 PRDYVRNV
+921 
-929 PLAESASNNNIPD
+929 
-942 SAENINPRNEINS
+942 AENINPRNEINS

-1016 IVDGEESLVYIPF
+1016 IVDGEKSLVYIPF

-1287 NNNILEGARKRTSG
+1287 NNNILEGARKLNSG
-1301 VLEAGDTIF
+1301 ALEAEDTMF

-1374 YAKMVIGGI
+1374 YAKTVIGGI

-1424 EYIDKMA
+1424 EYIDKIA

-1600 KPVQKY
+1600 KPVQKH

-1774 GIEGVDYFNAKT
+1774 GIAGVDYFNAKT

-1924 LKDYFKVYT
+1924 LKEYFKVYT

-2109 GNPINQSTAETAST
+2109 GNPINQPTAETAST
-2123 TSLTPAQQAIHNMMG
+2123 TSLTPVQQAIHNMMG

-2334 ALRQIIEDNYLSQY
+2334 ALRQIIEDNHLSQY

-2363 GAPNTIYSPVD
+2363 SAPNTIYSPVD

-2412 ADGTVI
+2412 ADGIVI

-2433 DMGNGYYYQYNH
+2433 DMGNGYYYQFNH

-2531 SGSSSGST
+2531 SAVHRGAHPKGGDT
-2539 SQGWGYSSSG
+2539 AV
-2549 IPYAYDGSLYRSSN
+2549 PVFPTPTTVLYTAAAITATAVLPWRE
-2563 YRNSRTSLAGN
+2563 TAADILLK
-2574 GGRYSFEG
+2574 G

-2609 GKVVYAAPDNGVN
+2609 GKVVYAA
-2622 RVVVDNGDGTYT
+2622 RTT
-2634 SYRNVGEINVKRGD
+2634 ASI
-2648 YADESTIL
+2648 AL
-2656 AGTNPD
+2656 W
-2662 QVEVEIIQ
+2662 
-2670 GNFLINN
+2670 
-2677 NDLQAYSRQLGA
+2677 

>member
-158 YLSSAITGNTRK
+158 YLS
-170 DQGAG
+170 
-175 QKNAVSTALSMPS
+175 
-188 FSAERKEDTNRNTAA
+188 
-203 KTIAGPVDVSLK
+203 
-215 TITELGHEGVKAN
+215 
-228 AAGKRDKSLNL
+228 
-239 QYLSNEFVN
+239 NEFVN

-270 EKIEERNETA
+270 EKIEEQSAMRREGA
-280 KEITKLPFRR
+280 KE
-290 AWTGLKQAGVN
+290 
-301 IVDALMMEGA
+301 
-311 DIAQNSGVENF
+311 
-322 IPGKEQSGYSSIFG
+322 
-336 KAYQSGKNFW
+336 
-346 SNILDGN
+346 
-353 FSEAFFGVIKDA
+353 
-365 EDYITDNPAVETG
+365 
-378 KKFLSNII
+378 
-386 FNDKTAEWTGY
+386 
-397 KNREEMVEDTTNKM
+397 
-411 LGLTD
+411 
-416 TQRQEI
+416 
-422 SKDLMEMEQ
+422 
-431 QEEALGL
+431 
-438 NGVHKKIND
+438 H
-447 VFGAAGEMLPSLA
+447 
-460 AGAITRNPDVALSV
+460 
-474 SGASAY
+474 
-480 GGSSREA
+480 REA
-487 LEQGADLDTAR
+487 LWRNIKQGARSVQRTLNKNAYSILDSSDEIHGTNGRGPVPLSKQRELNDQARETASNFFEKDAKR
-498 DYGYGSAGLEIGT
+498 NEQIAKDIEEGKISSFTSKVAQGFGQLAAESPFWALGGGLGTVAKGATKAAKVAGKIINSMASPSLPYYITSDYGDQYYQARQEGATREEANKSALLYAIPAAIAERLGGADAAATKAIGQRLGDNIVSSIIKSAASEGLEEAAQTSYGNLTRRTYKDVPLFSTNPEQDAVINPQQMAESAAVGAV
-511 ERLFAGMP
+511 LGGFAG
-519 FFGKGVVDD
+519 GTIHGASNIVN
-528 AVKSVLGRSLSSNLS
+528 RTSS
-543 QALQAFSNSN
+543 
-553 AGKVVKRFLD
+553 
-563 AGGEASEEMISTVV
+563 
-577 QPFLRRATY
+577 RA
-586 DPDAANAEWNE
+586 DRN
-597 IKDNGKTGFLL
+597 DNQGT
-608 SLFLNAPGIVVDA
+608 SAD
-621 GRTNN
+621 T
-626 ATEQSPSPRTTANR
+626 
-640 RNNQNPTVDTAA
+640 TAA

-657 NMLVA
+657 NIPVA

-673 AGDVAPT
+673 AGDAAPT

-685 ALNDTVSINSIPDPA
+685 ALNDTV
-700 GNINPLYTKRSEDIH
+700 
-715 QLLSSRL
+715 
-722 QLPSAREDDVFA
+722 
-734 SVNSIPDSAEN
+734 
-745 INPFDGKDMETI
+745 KDMETI

-913 QAPDATNG
+913 QVPDTPMGPQGDARNELPASAFNNSIPDSAENINYVSAYKNKADQQAPDATNG

-942 SAENINPRNEINS
+942 PAENINPRNEINS

-1287 NNNILEGARKRTSG
+1287 NNNILEGARKLNSG
-1301 VLEAGDTIF
+1301 ALEAEDTMF

-1374 YAKMVIGGI
+1374 YAKTVIGGI

-1424 EYIDKMA
+1424 EYIDKIA

-1924 LKDYFKVYT
+1924 LKEYFKVYT

-2109 GNPINQSTAETAST
+2109 GNPINQPTAETAST
-2123 TSLTPAQQAIHNMMG
+2123 TSLTPVQQAIHNMMG

-2168 HTPNTNALQQ
+2168 HTPNTNVLQQ

-2334 ALRQIIEDNYLSQY
+2334 ALRQIIEDNHLSQY

-2363 GAPNTIYSPVD
+2363 SAPNTIYSPVD

-2412 ADGTVI
+2412 ADGIVI

-2433 DMGNGYYYQYNH
+2433 DMGNGYYYQFNH

-2518 QSQGSSSG
+2518 QSQGSGSG
-2526 NGSSG
+2526 NGSGG

-2539 SQGWGYSSSG
+2539 SQGRGYSSSG

>member
-76 YRHRDTDASSE
+76 YRHRDTNASSE

-117 PYGNPK
+117 PYGNQK

-158 YLSSAITGNTRK
+158 YLS
-170 DQGAG
+170 
-175 QKNAVSTALSMPS
+175 
-188 FSAERKEDTNRNTAA
+188 
-203 KTIAGPVDVSLK
+203 
-215 TITELGHEGVKAN
+215 
-228 AAGKRDKSLNL
+228 
-239 QYLSNEFVN
+239 NEFVN

-270 EKIEERNETA
+270 EKIEEQSAMRREGA
-280 KEITKLPFRR
+280 KE
-290 AWTGLKQAGVN
+290 
-301 IVDALMMEGA
+301 
-311 DIAQNSGVENF
+311 
-322 IPGKEQSGYSSIFG
+322 
-336 KAYQSGKNFW
+336 
-346 SNILDGN
+346 
-353 FSEAFFGVIKDA
+353 
-365 EDYITDNPAVETG
+365 
-378 KKFLSNII
+378 
-386 FNDKTAEWTGY
+386 
-397 KNREEMVEDTTNKM
+397 
-411 LGLTD
+411 
-416 TQRQEI
+416 
-422 SKDLMEMEQ
+422 
-431 QEEALGL
+431 
-438 NGVHKKIND
+438 H
-447 VFGAAGEMLPSLA
+447 
-460 AGAITRNPDVALSV
+460 
-474 SGASAY
+474 
-480 GGSSREA
+480 REA
-487 LEQGADLDTAR
+487 LWRNIKQGARSVQRTLNKNAYSILDSSDEIHGTNGRGPVPLSKQRELNDQARETASNFFEKDAKR
-498 DYGYGSAGLEIGT
+498 NEQIAKDIEEGKISSFTSKVAQGFGQLAAESPFWALGGGLGTVAKGATKAAKVAGKIINSMASPSLPYYITSDYGDHYYQARQEGATREEANKSALLYAIPAAIAERLGGADAAATKAIGQRLGDNIVSSIIKSAASEGLEEAAQTSYGNLT
-511 ERLFAGMP
+511 RRTYKDVPLFSTNP
-519 FFGKGVVDD
+519 EQD
-528 AVKSVLGRSLSSNLS
+528 AVINPQQMAESAAVGAVLGGFSGGAIHGASNIVNRTSS
-543 QALQAFSNSN
+543 
-553 AGKVVKRFLD
+553 
-563 AGGEASEEMISTVV
+563 
-577 QPFLRRATY
+577 RA
-586 DPDAANAEWNE
+586 DRN
-597 IKDNGKTGFLL
+597 DNQGT
-608 SLFLNAPGIVVDA
+608 SAD
-621 GRTNN
+621 T
-626 ATEQSPSPRTTANR
+626 
-640 RNNQNPTVDTAA
+640 TAA

-662 PNEKRNSNHRP
+662 PEQVNAYIDYAYTYGQSSVLPKQKSYLEIAKPSQRLIDDLQEDFDVSGYTHALRDNDIRHIRNSHGERTNEKYPVTKQDLKQIPDIIENYDDVYYSGSGKTKGIYYMKRHNGVTYYLEQITNNYDNKPLLINKQMIKVPTGTVPKIKRLKEAIEKRNSNHRP

-700 GNINPLYTKRSEDIH
+700 
-715 QLLSSRL
+715 
-722 QLPSAREDDVFA
+722 
-734 SVNSIPDSAEN
+734 EN
-745 INPFDGKDMETI
+745 IN
-757 KREYQEAV
+757 
-765 DDNITEFVER
+765 
-775 VLNNDFHPKEKMNIG
+775 
-790 KIPERSVRDI
+790 
-800 SDIVH
+800 
-805 FDVNNYSTVI
+805 
-815 KPETIQHIVKR
+815 
-826 HGENGQQD
+826 
-834 HSMANI
+834 
-840 KDISRI
+840 
-846 RYVLDNYDIVEPNP
+846 YV
-860 GRITGYSDKNGK
+860 S
-872 LAQSVRYIKRVNGN
+872 
-886 YYAVVAVPDTARKEM
+886 
-901 VIVTAYKNKADQ
+901 AYKNKADQ
-913 QAPDATNG
+913 QVPDTPMG
-921 PRDYVRNV
+921 PQGDARNEL
-929 PLAESASNNNIPD
+929 PASAFNNSIPD

-955 NPADGGNGYQNAI
+955 NPADGGNGYQ
-968 DEYGVQ
+968 
-974 KEPPATPV
+974 
-982 PNQTA
+982 
-987 EDNRVSRFAQTE
+987 
-999 MDSGL
+999 
-1004 LNEAEQDTLRQR
+1004 
-1016 IVDGEESLVYIPF
+1016 
-1029 TDVKAQKM
+1029 
-1037 ADTVLSNQGFISAYN
+1037 LS
-1052 QFKGVVDGKKRVTKG
+1052 
-1067 DIALGE
+1067 
-1073 RLIVEANAMGDTKT
+1073 
-1087 RDELLA
+1087 
-1093 DVAILG
+1093 
-1099 REAGQAVQAISM
+1099 
-1111 LSKQSPIGIL
+1111 
-1121 TYYERFIDRT
+1121 
-1131 NNRYLEKYGNKY
+1131 
-1143 APITLN
+1143 
-1149 EELKT
+1149 
-1154 KLLNAKNR
+1154 
-1162 EEITAV
+1162 
-1168 EDEINQHIVSQ
+1168 
-1179 IPATLQDKIDA
+1179 
-1190 WRYLAMLGNPKTHL
+1190 
-1204 RNIIGNT
+1204 
-1211 LNNAMRVEKN
+1211 
-1221 AIGSILEAGFQKVG
+1221 
-1235 KLDTRTKT
+1235 
-1243 FYNPFSSKAKELRS
+1243 
-1257 FAKDYFKQNQDEIM
+1257 
-1271 LGGKYEIDN
+1271 
-1280 YDQRRIY
+1280 
-1287 NNNILEGARKRTSG
+1287 
-1301 VLEAGDTIF
+1301 
-1310 SKPAFVGSFTSFAM
+1310 
-1324 ANNMTLPELRQ
+1324 
-1335 NPEMF
+1335 
-1340 ERARQYATLEA
+1340 
-1351 QKSTF
+1351 
-1356 REASEL
+1356 
-1362 ANTLN
+1362 
-1367 YLENKNA
+1367 
-1374 YAKMVIGGI
+1374 
-1383 VPFKKTPA
+1383 
-1391 NIAKRA
+1391 
-1397 VEYSPVGLLDTV
+1397 
-1409 TRQSYRLRQGNITVN
+1409 
-1424 EYIDKMA
+1424 
-1431 AGLTGTSVAALGA
+1431 
-1444 FLASMGI
+1444 
-1451 ISIGGDDENEKNN
+1451 
-1464 SYQTMQGEQN
+1464 
-1474 YSLNIGN
+1474 
-1481 QTFSLDWAAPSS
+1481 
-1493 IPLFFGA
+1493 
-1500 EVYHM
+1500 
-1505 ATEQNENADEETIFS
+1505 
-1520 SVMEM
+1520 
-1525 VTKMTDPMLE
+1525 
-1535 MSMLDGLNSALTS
+1535 
-1548 FNNDSVGGTI
+1548 
-1558 GGVAANTVESYLGQ
+1558 
-1572 FIPTLLRQTASTL
+1572 
-1585 DPTQRSSYVPQNAEM
+1585 
-1600 KPVQKY
+1600 
-1606 LVSQLQKIPGVR
+1606 
-1618 NEALEPNID
+1618 
-1627 HWGREQT
+1627 
-1634 DESNIGIRALKN
+1634 
-1646 FLSPANIKAN
+1646 
-1656 NTTDVDREIER
+1656 
-1667 LYDATGQSEVIPT
+1667 
-1680 LADGKISINGKDVY
+1680 
-1694 LSREQLTQYR
+1694 R
-1704 KTRGNTA
+1704 KTRGFTESYLNSHLPTEKQRTEIEESIHRGDDA
-1711 YEILNEA
+1711 YTYTPKNNNETLA
-1718 IKGETYQDL
+1718 NVYDHMDDVGKEKVL
-1727 SDEEKAKY
+1727 SDFIARHEGATNVNAEETTLGMALLADAYNRGDSDTLAKLLPILSQRGTDLGQGIQAYALFNRLTPEGMLLYAQKQIDRRTRETHNFSPNEIIAEVKNQTTRDAQIAKIDEMLQGRMSKTERSFLLKLKRYLKDGEKQNLSDKDRIVNKSDFPFLTEEDISFITSKMEEAQSLPAGREKDILIGQVQGLINNKIDPTLGRQLRGWQRNSLLFNFVTNARNIAGNAVTAPAKALGDIAATPIDIGLSKITGTRTKSLPNPKATAKGVTQGVKDTVSDY
-1735 VQSVYDYS
+1735 RLGIDTSAGNKFDRPRGRTFSNKTIIGRAFNAVDRLTSTALQLGDRPFYQAAFNSSLEGQMRANGATEPTEDMIDIANLEALQNTWQDNNMVSNGAQQIVRTLNGGKEFGFGNLVSAFVKSPANLAKGIFDYSPAGLVANTTNNARRFIKAQREGTMTPQIQHKFVNDLAKGMGGTIVAGTILALAENGLLEITGAPPDDKDEAEYEKNVLGIQPYSIRIGNTYYDYSWMQPLGGVLAAMVEYNSNRKEGEGRAESAWQSLQTFTDSVMEALRIGGNVLTEQSFLQSVYQLFKADDLMTGVIDVIASAPSQFVPTLFFQTVKFIDPTARSTYEPDDITQTILNQITARIPGLSDNLPPVVNSMGNEKQRSSTGNRFINAFFNPFTMSKENAGDMENELQRLYQETGDRSVFPEKVSYSFTYGGEKYTLTAQERSDWQKFIGSEFSAEFSGLINSEIYSTMTDDEKVKAVSNLQSMANAEYKKEYLSQNGISYKIDSEYQKAIDLRNDYDIEPFQFY
-1743 ALMAKDAIFDTNDL
+1743 AVKAK
-1757 SEDEQ
+1757 
-1762 RQVEKMKSIQNY
+1762 
-1774 GIEGVDYFNAKT
+1774 
-1786 ISTVVGQREQS
+1786 ISTIEAQKGS
-1797 YEGENAYTVRKY
+1797 YEGENTYKARKM
-1809 INGMNLDGEQKV
+1809 IDDLDLDGESK
-1821 ILANELGQIS
+1821 IIFANELGQIS

-2109 GNPINQSTAETAST
+2109 GNPINQPTAETAST
-2123 TSLTPAQQAIHNMMG
+2123 TSLTPVQQAIHNMMG

-2334 ALRQIIEDNYLSQY
+2334 ALRQIIEDNHLSQY

-2363 GAPNTIYSPVD
+2363 SAPNTIYSPVD

-2412 ADGTVI
+2412 ADGIVI

-2518 QSQGSSSG
+2518 QSQGGSSG
-2526 NGSSG
+2526 NGSGG

-2539 SQGWGYSSSG
+2539 SQGRGYSSSG

>member
-36 RHRDSSKSS
+36 RHRNSSKSS

-64 SASSSGGRNQVE
+64 SASSSGRRNQVE
-76 YRHRDTDASSE
+76 YRHRDTNASSE

-117 PYGNPK
+117 PYGNQK

-158 YLSSAITGNTRK
+158 YLS
-170 DQGAG
+170 
-175 QKNAVSTALSMPS
+175 
-188 FSAERKEDTNRNTAA
+188 
-203 KTIAGPVDVSLK
+203 
-215 TITELGHEGVKAN
+215 
-228 AAGKRDKSLNL
+228 
-239 QYLSNEFVN
+239 NEFVN

-270 EKIEERNETA
+270 EKIEEQSAMRRERA
-280 KEITKLPFRR
+280 KE
-290 AWTGLKQAGVN
+290 
-301 IVDALMMEGA
+301 
-311 DIAQNSGVENF
+311 
-322 IPGKEQSGYSSIFG
+322 
-336 KAYQSGKNFW
+336 
-346 SNILDGN
+346 
-353 FSEAFFGVIKDA
+353 
-365 EDYITDNPAVETG
+365 
-378 KKFLSNII
+378 
-386 FNDKTAEWTGY
+386 
-397 KNREEMVEDTTNKM
+397 
-411 LGLTD
+411 
-416 TQRQEI
+416 
-422 SKDLMEMEQ
+422 
-431 QEEALGL
+431 
-438 NGVHKKIND
+438 H
-447 VFGAAGEMLPSLA
+447 
-460 AGAITRNPDVALSV
+460 
-474 SGASAY
+474 
-480 GGSSREA
+480 REA
-487 LEQGADLDTAR
+487 LWRNIEQGARSVQRTLNKNAYSILDSSDEIHGTNGRGPVPLSKQRELNDQARETASNFFEKDAKR
-498 DYGYGSAGLEIGT
+498 NEQIAKDIEEGKISSFTSKVAQGFGQLAAESPFWALGGGLGTVAKGATKAAKFAGKIINSMASPSLPYYITSDYGDHYYQARQEGATREEANKSALLYAIPAAIAERLGGADAAATKAIGQRLGDNIVSSIIKSAASEGLEEAAQTSYGNLTRRTYKDVPLFSTNPEQDAVINPQQMAESAAVGAV
-511 ERLFAGMP
+511 LGGFAG
-519 FFGKGVVDD
+519 GTIHGASNIVN
-528 AVKSVLGRSLSSNLS
+528 RTSS
-543 QALQAFSNSN
+543 
-553 AGKVVKRFLD
+553 
-563 AGGEASEEMISTVV
+563 
-577 QPFLRRATY
+577 RA
-586 DPDAANAEWNE
+586 DRN
-597 IKDNGKTGFLL
+597 DNQGT
-608 SLFLNAPGIVVDA
+608 SAD
-621 GRTNN
+621 T
-626 ATEQSPSPRTTANR
+626 
-640 RNNQNPTVDTAA
+640 TAA

-662 PNEKRNSNHRP
+662 PEQVNAYIDYAYTYGQSSVLPKQKSYLEIAKPSQRLIDDLQEDFDVSGYTHALRDNDIRHIRNSHGERTNEKYPVTKQDLKQIPDIIENYDDVYYSGSGKTKGIYYMKRHNGVTYYLEQITNNYDNKPLLINKQMIKVPTGTVPKIKRLKEAIEKRNSNHRP

-700 GNINPLYTKRSEDIH
+700 
-715 QLLSSRL
+715 
-722 QLPSAREDDVFA
+722 
-734 SVNSIPDSAEN
+734 EN
-745 INPFDGKDMETI
+745 IN
-757 KREYQEAV
+757 
-765 DDNITEFVER
+765 
-775 VLNNDFHPKEKMNIG
+775 
-790 KIPERSVRDI
+790 
-800 SDIVH
+800 
-805 FDVNNYSTVI
+805 
-815 KPETIQHIVKR
+815 
-826 HGENGQQD
+826 
-834 HSMANI
+834 
-840 KDISRI
+840 
-846 RYVLDNYDIVEPNP
+846 YV
-860 GRITGYSDKNGK
+860 S
-872 LAQSVRYIKRVNGN
+872 
-886 YYAVVAVPDTARKEM
+886 
-901 VIVTAYKNKADQ
+901 AYKNKADQ
-913 QAPDATNG
+913 QVPDTPMG
-921 PRDYVRNV
+921 PQGDARNEL
-929 PLAESASNNNIPD
+929 PASAFNNSIPD
-942 SAENINPRNEINS
+942 SAGNINPRNEINS

-1774 GIEGVDYFNAKT
+1774 GIAGVDYFNAKT

-2109 GNPINQSTAETAST
+2109 GNPINQPTAETAST
-2123 TSLTPAQQAIHNMMG
+2123 TSLTPVQQAIHNMMG

-2334 ALRQIIEDNYLSQY
+2334 ALRQIIEDNHLSQY

-2363 GAPNTIYSPVD
+2363 SAPSTIYSPVD

-2433 DMGNGYYYQYNH
+2433 DMGNGYYYQFNH

-2518 QSQGSSSG
+2518 QSQGSGSS

-2531 SGSSSGST
+2531 SSSSLGST

>member
-36 RHRDSSKSS
+36 RHRNSSKSS

-50 TKKRVSSA
+50 TKKQVSSA

-64 SASSSGGRNQVE
+64 SASSSGRRNQVE

-170 DQGAG
+170 DQGTG

-270 EKIEERNETA
+270 EKI
-280 KEITKLPFRR
+280 
-290 AWTGLKQAGVN
+290 
-301 IVDALMMEGA
+301 
-311 DIAQNSGVENF
+311 
-322 IPGKEQSGYSSIFG
+322 KEQS
-336 KAYQSGKNFW
+336 AMR
-346 SNILDGN
+346 
-353 FSEAFFGVIKDA
+353 
-365 EDYITDNPAVETG
+365 
-378 KKFLSNII
+378 
-386 FNDKTAEWTGY
+386 
-397 KNREEMVEDTTNKM
+397 RERAKE
-411 LGLTD
+411 
-416 TQRQEI
+416 
-422 SKDLMEMEQ
+422 
-431 QEEALGL
+431 
-438 NGVHKKIND
+438 H
-447 VFGAAGEMLPSLA
+447 
-460 AGAITRNPDVALSV
+460 
-474 SGASAY
+474 
-480 GGSSREA
+480 REA
-487 LEQGADLDTAR
+487 LWRNIEQGARSVQRTLNKNAYSILDSSDEIHGTNGRGPVPLSKQRELNDQARETASNFFEKDAKR
-498 DYGYGSAGLEIGT
+498 NEQIAKDIEEGKISSFTSKVAQGFGQLAAESPFWALGGGLGTVAKGATKAAKVAGKIINSMASPSLPYYITSDYGDQYYQARQEGATREEANKSALLYAIPAAIAERLGGADAAATKAIGQRLGDNIVSSIIKSAASEGLEEAAQTSYGNLT
-511 ERLFAGMP
+511 RRTYKDVPLFSTNP
-519 FFGKGVVDD
+519 EQD
-528 AVKSVLGRSLSSNLS
+528 AVINPQQLAESAAVGAVLGGFSGGAIHGASNIVNRTSS
-543 QALQAFSNSN
+543 
-553 AGKVVKRFLD
+553 
-563 AGGEASEEMISTVV
+563 
-577 QPFLRRATY
+577 RA
-586 DPDAANAEWNE
+586 DRN
-597 IKDNGKTGFLL
+597 DNQGT
-608 SLFLNAPGIVVDA
+608 SAD
-621 GRTNN
+621 T
-626 ATEQSPSPRTTANR
+626 
-640 RNNQNPTVDTAA
+640 TAA

-657 NMLVA
+657 NIPVA

-685 ALNDTVSINSIPDPA
+685 ALNDTVKDMETIKREYQEAVDPGLVKFYNDVQRKNVKRTAFYPLGFVSQRAGNDIYNLIGINPTGYKVEINPSAAEHIEQRHGKNGKADKSMKDINDIARMKYVLDNYDDMTIGQKSHEWRNSDGTYADTVIYSKRVNGNYYIVEAVSDNKRKIIHIVSAYKNKADQQVPDTPMGPQGDARNELPASAFNNSIPDSA
-700 GNINPLYTKRSEDIH
+700 GNSNPLYTKRSEDIH

-734 SVNSIPDSAEN
+734 SVNSIPD
-745 INPFDGKDMETI
+745 P
-757 KREYQEAV
+757 
-765 DDNITEFVER
+765 
-775 VLNNDFHPKEKMNIG
+775 
-790 KIPERSVRDI
+790 
-800 SDIVH
+800 
-805 FDVNNYSTVI
+805 
-815 KPETIQHIVKR
+815 
-826 HGENGQQD
+826 
-834 HSMANI
+834 
-840 KDISRI
+840 
-846 RYVLDNYDIVEPNP
+846 
-860 GRITGYSDKNGK
+860 
-872 LAQSVRYIKRVNGN
+872 
-886 YYAVVAVPDTARKEM
+886 
-901 VIVTAYKNKADQ
+901 
-913 QAPDATNG
+913 
-921 PRDYVRNV
+921 
-929 PLAESASNNNIPD
+929 
-942 SAENINPRNEINS
+942 AENINPRNEENNTNLNEWGVEDDGEKVARITTETQRERTKIRQVAQEAQDMFTRAWVNSGYAIDRLADTSGNQNLKYRYNNVGQSPRTIESMVIQNQSDFNGRNVGKSINDIFKPIIEKGDEYYEDFQEYLFHKHNIDRMTLEHKTNGEVKNKPVFGKSVDAENSELVVQTYDQTNPEFKELAEDIYNYNRNLMQYRVDSGLISREQADTLLERYPYYVPTYRAGGQS
-955 NPADGGNGYQNAI
+955 NTGSFRQSGRRFGVDSTIARAKGSDMDLAPLHEQMVDQTAAVVYNGRINKLLNDIYDSLPPEQKNLALEENTGYDVDSETLDGTGVQPFRVVGNQVAFYRDGKKVTMEVDDGIAYGLRELIPKGNNIAKQFFGGINNAFKSLITTYNPIFVLTNGVRDAGDAALYSANVQGFAKKYPKAWAEIVTDSERFKIYKSLGGFGASRFDDGGNRNYKEHGAVRKYTVDMIEAANYTVEQAPRYAEFLNVLERIKRERGDRTPLTEDLREFSGDDLQKALYAAADITVNFGRGGKWGKLVNAYAVPFFNAAAQGTSRYVRNITKGVRENEGNKAAQVAVVSKNVGSLVLKAAFLGIGGRLLGELMYGDDEEYQEMNERDKSLNFIIKDPTGGDLSGGTGWIRIPVGRAVSFTNDVINRVFHTGKSMYEMATDGKDASASEVLGTLSDQWSGLTAI
-968 DEYGVQ
+968 ASETVAPSNPFGENSRIDRPFSNVFLQGTDRNDNKMWNGMPVESQEFENTPINERYNERTTATSKALGNLKIGNKTFSEITGLSPQ
-974 KEPPATPV
+974 EMDYLGDSYLGTIWDFATPALT
-982 PNQTA
+982 PYA
-987 EDNRVSRFAQTE
+987 EDN
-999 MDSGL
+999 
-1004 LNEAEQDTLRQR
+1004 
-1016 IVDGEESLVYIPF
+1016 
-1029 TDVKAQKM
+1029 
-1037 ADTVLSNQGFISAYN
+1037 
-1052 QFKGVVDGKKRVTKG
+1052 
-1067 DIALGE
+1067 
-1073 RLIVEANAMGDTKT
+1073 
-1087 RDELLA
+1087 
-1093 DVAILG
+1093 
-1099 REAGQAVQAISM
+1099 
-1111 LSKQSPIGIL
+1111 
-1121 TYYERFIDRT
+1121 
-1131 NNRYLEKYGNKY
+1131 
-1143 APITLN
+1143 
-1149 EELKT
+1149 
-1154 KLLNAKNR
+1154 
-1162 EEITAV
+1162 
-1168 EDEINQHIVSQ
+1168 
-1179 IPATLQDKIDA
+1179 
-1190 WRYLAMLGNPKTHL
+1190 
-1204 RNIIGNT
+1204 
-1211 LNNAMRVEKN
+1211 
-1221 AIGSILEAGFQKVG
+1221 
-1235 KLDTRTKT
+1235 
-1243 FYNPFSSKAKELRS
+1243 
-1257 FAKDYFKQNQDEIM
+1257 
-1271 LGGKYEIDN
+1271 
-1280 YDQRRIY
+1280 
-1287 NNNILEGARKRTSG
+1287 
-1301 VLEAGDTIF
+1301 
-1310 SKPAFVGSFTSFAM
+1310 
-1324 ANNMTLPELRQ
+1324 
-1335 NPEMF
+1335 
-1340 ERARQYATLEA
+1340 
-1351 QKSTF
+1351 
-1356 REASEL
+1356 
-1362 ANTLN
+1362 
-1367 YLENKNA
+1367 
-1374 YAKMVIGGI
+1374 
-1383 VPFKKTPA
+1383 PFKKKFT
-1391 NIAKRA
+1391 
-1397 VEYSPVGLLDTV
+1397 VDPVM
-1409 TRQSYRLRQGNITVN
+1409 QNRLSSDFYKLKQQAAYKSNNNT
-1424 EYIDKMA
+1424 ESA
-1431 AGLTGTSVAALGA
+1431 AGIVSSYYNRVAGEVGQINNQISKIQNSATLSDKEKQTRTRDLREQINGLYRDAIKNEQAYGKAAERNFAELGDKK
-1444 FLASMGI
+1444 LAQFKT
-1451 ISIGGDDENEKNN
+1451 DKDV
-1464 SYQTMQGEQN
+1464 
-1474 YSLNIGN
+1474 
-1481 QTFSLDWAAPSS
+1481 
-1493 IPLFFGA
+1493 FGA
-1500 EVYHM
+1500 EY
-1505 ATEQNENADEETIFS
+1505 A
-1520 SVMEM
+1520 
-1525 VTKMTDPMLE
+1525 
-1535 MSMLDGLNSALTS
+1535 
-1548 FNNDSVGGTI
+1548 I
-1558 GGVAANTVESYLGQ
+1558 GHYNK
-1572 FIPTLLRQTASTL
+1572 
-1585 DPTQRSSYVPQNAEM
+1585 D
-1600 KPVQKY
+1600 
-1606 LVSQLQKIPGVR
+1606 
-1618 NEALEPNID
+1618 
-1627 HWGREQT
+1627 
-1634 DESNIGIRALKN
+1634 
-1646 FLSPANIKAN
+1646 IK
-1656 NTTDVDREIER
+1656 
-1667 LYDATGQSEVIPT
+1667 
-1680 LADGKISINGKDVY
+1680 
-1694 LSREQLTQYR
+1694 
-1704 KTRGNTA
+1704 
-1711 YEILNEA
+1711 
-1718 IKGETYQDL
+1718 
-1727 SDEEKAKY
+1727 EKADFLERK
-1735 VQSVYDYS
+1735 
-1743 ALMAKDAIFDTNDL
+1743 
-1757 SEDEQ
+1757 
-1762 RQVEKMKSIQNY
+1762 
-1774 GIEGVDYFNAKT
+1774 GV
-1786 ISTVVGQREQS
+1786 
-1797 YEGENAYTVRKY
+1797 
-1809 INGMNLDGEQKV
+1809 
-1821 ILANELGQIS
+1821 
-1831 DEAVSKAQN
+1831 
-1840 CYSSTGLSY
+1840 SY
-1849 DDFYTA
+1849 DDFYNIYFDNVRISKENKKTA
-1855 YMEAQNIEGQ
+1855 SYQVERLKTESFLSNSQSLSDDNFGYVANAMGLLNDDSYRKAQNLNHTVNLSYRDFFTAKRQASYIDGE
-1865 IKTRGK
+1865 INSRGK
-1871 QYTGEASDSK
+1871 QYPGEASDSK

-1886 GMSNLGG
+1886 ELDDLDGG
-1893 EQQIA
+1893 QQVS
-1898 LASALGCFS
+1898 LANALGCFS
-1907 DTQINNAQT
+1907 DSQVTKAQT
-1916 ALKEANIG
+1916 ALEEAGIDMKE
-1924 LKDYFKVYT
+1924 YFKVYT
-1933 EVNQLNNML
+1933 EVNRIKNQGGTTIEQRKAISDTGLTSQQKIYLNLALSTMTEREASL
-1942 ESQGIS
+1942 ASVATSLGIS
-1948 GKERLFQLGKFIA
+1948 
-1961 GYDNF
+1961 
-1966 TKEQK
+1966 
-1971 SVLDNFIVDDSVRMT
+1971 
-1986 YDNDIDY
+1986 DNDF
-1993 TDEWTAALTR
+1993 
-2003 RSEKNAALIE
+2003 
-2013 PAIALG
+2013 
-2019 IPTQQLYV
+2019 YV

-2109 GNPINQSTAETAST
+2109 GNPINQPTAETAST
-2123 TSLTPAQQAIHNMMG
+2123 TSLTPVQQAIHNMMG

-2334 ALRQIIEDNYLSQY
+2334 ALRQIIEDNHLSQY

-2363 GAPNTIYSPVD
+2363 SAPNTIYSPVD

-2412 ADGTVI
+2412 ADGIVI

-2433 DMGNGYYYQYNH
+2433 DMGNGYYYQFNH

-2518 QSQGSSSG
+2518 QSQGGSSG
-2526 NGSSG
+2526 NGSGG

-2539 SQGWGYSSSG
+2539 SQGRGYSSSG

>member
-1 MGLLDSFP
+1 
-9 TYEKTK
+9 
-15 KKKNSAK
+15 
-22 KSSKTSGQKNRVEY
+22 
-36 RHRDSSKSS
+36 
-45 KATTK
+45 
-50 TKKRVSSA
+50 
-58 KKKAKS
+58 
-64 SASSSGGRNQVE
+64 
-76 YRHRDTDASSE
+76 
-87 SSLLSKELP
+87 
-96 VAKERKENTER
+96 
-107 DTALTPKMNL
+107 MNL

-170 DQGAG
+170 DQGTG

-460 AGAITRNPDVALSV
+460 AGAITRNPNVALGV

-487 LEQGADLDTAR
+487 LEQGAVLDTAR

-528 AVKSVLGRSLSSNLS
+528 AVKSVLGRSLSPNLS

-626 ATEQSPSPRTTANR
+626 AAEQSPSPRTIANR
-640 RNNQNPTVDTAA
+640 RNNQNPTADTTAA
-652 DVGNS
+652 DGGNS
-657 NMLVA
+657 NMPVA

-685 ALNDTVSINSIPDPA
+685 ALNDTVSINSILDPA
-700 GNINPLYTKRSEDIH
+700 GNINSFDGKDSITSPENMERYRNEVNGVFTGDLPEGKMVNLGNTPQILQDYGVNPRKITMTQRAARKIAYPEGYFGGKHGLGIPALKRLPEQISDPLAILESNSKDNSLILLTEWQDQNGFPVIVPLHLDKRGELDIEHRVPSAYGKRDFSALLGENGENALYTKRSEDIH

-734 SVNSIPDSAEN
+734 SVNSIPD
-745 INPFDGKDMETI
+745 P
-757 KREYQEAV
+757 
-765 DDNITEFVER
+765 
-775 VLNNDFHPKEKMNIG
+775 
-790 KIPERSVRDI
+790 
-800 SDIVH
+800 
-805 FDVNNYSTVI
+805 
-815 KPETIQHIVKR
+815 
-826 HGENGQQD
+826 
-834 HSMANI
+834 
-840 KDISRI
+840 
-846 RYVLDNYDIVEPNP
+846 
-860 GRITGYSDKNGK
+860 
-872 LAQSVRYIKRVNGN
+872 
-886 YYAVVAVPDTARKEM
+886 
-901 VIVTAYKNKADQ
+901 
-913 QAPDATNG
+913 
-921 PRDYVRNV
+921 
-929 PLAESASNNNIPD
+929 
-942 SAENINPRNEINS
+942 AENINPRNEINS

-1016 IVDGEESLVYIPF
+1016 IVDGEKSLVYIPF

-1287 NNNILEGARKRTSG
+1287 NNNILEGARKLNSG
-1301 VLEAGDTIF
+1301 ALEAEDTMF

-1374 YAKMVIGGI
+1374 YAKTVIGGI

-1424 EYIDKMA
+1424 EYIDKIA

-1600 KPVQKY
+1600 KPVQKH

-1774 GIEGVDYFNAKT
+1774 GIAGVDYFNAKT

-1924 LKDYFKVYT
+1924 LKEYFKVYT

-2109 GNPINQSTAETAST
+2109 GNPINQPTAETAST
-2123 TSLTPAQQAIHNMMG
+2123 TSLTPVQQAIHNMMG

-2334 ALRQIIEDNYLSQY
+2334 ALRQIIEDNHLSQY

-2363 GAPNTIYSPVD
+2363 SAPNTIYSPVD

-2412 ADGTVI
+2412 ADGIVI

-2433 DMGNGYYYQYNH
+2433 DMGNGYYYQFNH

>member
-9 TYEKTK
+9 TYEKTKK

-36 RHRDSSKSS
+36 RHRNSSKSS

-64 SASSSGGRNQVE
+64 SASSSGRRNQVE
-76 YRHRDTDASSE
+76 YRHRDTNASSE

-117 PYGNPK
+117 PYGNQK

-158 YLSSAITGNTRK
+158 YLS
-170 DQGAG
+170 
-175 QKNAVSTALSMPS
+175 
-188 FSAERKEDTNRNTAA
+188 
-203 KTIAGPVDVSLK
+203 
-215 TITELGHEGVKAN
+215 
-228 AAGKRDKSLNL
+228 
-239 QYLSNEFVN
+239 NEFVN

-270 EKIEERNETA
+270 EKIEEQSAMRRERA
-280 KEITKLPFRR
+280 KE
-290 AWTGLKQAGVN
+290 
-301 IVDALMMEGA
+301 
-311 DIAQNSGVENF
+311 
-322 IPGKEQSGYSSIFG
+322 
-336 KAYQSGKNFW
+336 
-346 SNILDGN
+346 
-353 FSEAFFGVIKDA
+353 
-365 EDYITDNPAVETG
+365 
-378 KKFLSNII
+378 
-386 FNDKTAEWTGY
+386 
-397 KNREEMVEDTTNKM
+397 
-411 LGLTD
+411 
-416 TQRQEI
+416 
-422 SKDLMEMEQ
+422 
-431 QEEALGL
+431 
-438 NGVHKKIND
+438 H
-447 VFGAAGEMLPSLA
+447 
-460 AGAITRNPDVALSV
+460 
-474 SGASAY
+474 
-480 GGSSREA
+480 REA
-487 LEQGADLDTAR
+487 LWRNIEQGARSVQRTLNKNAYSILDSSDEIHGTNGRGPVPLSKQRELNDQARETASNFFEKDAKR
-498 DYGYGSAGLEIGT
+498 NEQIAKDIEEGKINSFTSKVAQGFGQLAAESPLWALGGGLGTVAKGATKAAKVAGKIINSMASPSLPYYITSDYGDHYYQARQEGATREEANKSALLYAIPAAIAERLGGADAAATKAIGQRLGDNIVSSIIKSAASEGLEEAAQTSYGNLTRRTYKDVPLFSTNPEQDAVINPQQMAESAAVGAV
-511 ERLFAGMP
+511 LGGFAG
-519 FFGKGVVDD
+519 GAIHGASNIVN
-528 AVKSVLGRSLSSNLS
+528 RTSS
-543 QALQAFSNSN
+543 
-553 AGKVVKRFLD
+553 
-563 AGGEASEEMISTVV
+563 
-577 QPFLRRATY
+577 RA
-586 DPDAANAEWNE
+586 DRN
-597 IKDNGKTGFLL
+597 DNQGT
-608 SLFLNAPGIVVDA
+608 SAD
-621 GRTNN
+621 T
-626 ATEQSPSPRTTANR
+626 
-640 RNNQNPTVDTAA
+640 TAA
-652 DVGNS
+652 DGGNS

-700 GNINPLYTKRSEDIH
+700 
-715 QLLSSRL
+715 
-722 QLPSAREDDVFA
+722 
-734 SVNSIPDSAEN
+734 EN

-765 DDNITEFVER
+765 DPGLVKFY
-775 VLNNDFHPKEKMNIG
+775 NDVQRKN
-790 KIPERSVRDI
+790 
-800 SDIVH
+800 
-805 FDVNNYSTVI
+805 
-815 KPETIQHIVKR
+815 VKR
-826 HGENGQQD
+826 TAFYPLGFVSQRAGNDIYNLIGINPTGYKVEINPSAAEHIEQRHGKNGKAD
-834 HSMANI
+834 KSM
-840 KDISRI
+840 KDINDIARMK
-846 RYVLDNYDIVEPNP
+846 YVLDNYDDMTIGQKSHEWRNSDGTYADTV
-860 GRITGYSDKNGK
+860 IYS
-872 LAQSVRYIKRVNGN
+872 KRVNGN
-886 YYAVVAVPDTARKEM
+886 YYIVEAVSDNKRKIIH
-901 VIVTAYKNKADQ
+901 IVSAYKNKADQ
-913 QAPDATNG
+913 QVPDTPMG
-921 PRDYVRNV
+921 PQGDARNEL
-929 PLAESASNNNIPD
+929 PASAFNNSIPD
-942 SAENINPRNEINS
+942 SAGNINPRNEINS
-955 NPADGGNGYQNAI
+955 NPADGGDGYQNAI

-1287 NNNILEGARKRTSG
+1287 NNNILEGARKLNSG
-1301 VLEAGDTIF
+1301 ALEAEDTMF

-1374 YAKMVIGGI
+1374 YAKTVIGGI

-1424 EYIDKMA
+1424 EYIDKIA

-1774 GIEGVDYFNAKT
+1774 GIAGVDYFNAKT

-2109 GNPINQSTAETAST
+2109 GNPINQPTAETAST
-2123 TSLTPAQQAIHNMMG
+2123 TSLTPVQQAIHNMMG

-2334 ALRQIIEDNYLSQY
+2334 ALRQIIEDNHLSQY

-2363 GAPNTIYSPVD
+2363 SAPNTIYSPVD

-2412 ADGTVI
+2412 ADGIVI

-2433 DMGNGYYYQYNH
+2433 DMGNGYYYQFNH

-2518 QSQGSSSG
+2518 QSQGGSSG
-2526 NGSSG
+2526 NGSGG

-2539 SQGWGYSSSG
+2539 SQGRGYSSSG

>member
-36 RHRDSSKSS
+36 RHRNSSKSS

-64 SASSSGGRNQVE
+64 SASSSGRRNQVE
-76 YRHRDTDASSE
+76 YRHRNTNASSE

-117 PYGNPK
+117 PYGNQK

-158 YLSSAITGNTRK
+158 YLS
-170 DQGAG
+170 
-175 QKNAVSTALSMPS
+175 
-188 FSAERKEDTNRNTAA
+188 
-203 KTIAGPVDVSLK
+203 
-215 TITELGHEGVKAN
+215 
-228 AAGKRDKSLNL
+228 
-239 QYLSNEFVN
+239 NEFVN

-270 EKIEERNETA
+270 EKI
-280 KEITKLPFRR
+280 
-290 AWTGLKQAGVN
+290 
-301 IVDALMMEGA
+301 
-311 DIAQNSGVENF
+311 
-322 IPGKEQSGYSSIFG
+322 KEQS
-336 KAYQSGKNFW
+336 AMR
-346 SNILDGN
+346 
-353 FSEAFFGVIKDA
+353 
-365 EDYITDNPAVETG
+365 
-378 KKFLSNII
+378 
-386 FNDKTAEWTGY
+386 
-397 KNREEMVEDTTNKM
+397 RE
-411 LGLTD
+411 
-416 TQRQEI
+416 
-422 SKDLMEMEQ
+422 
-431 QEEALGL
+431 
-438 NGVHKKIND
+438 
-447 VFGAAGEMLPSLA
+447 GAKEH
-460 AGAITRNPDVALSV
+460 
-474 SGASAY
+474 
-480 GGSSREA
+480 REA
-487 LEQGADLDTAR
+487 LWRNIEQGARSVQRTLNKNAYSILDSSDEIHGTNGRGPVPLSKQRELNDQARETASNFFEKDAKR
-498 DYGYGSAGLEIGT
+498 NEQIAKDIEEGKISSFTSKVAQGFGQLAAESPFWALGGGLGTVAKGATKAAKFAGKIINSMASPSLPYYITSDYGDHYYQARQEGATREEANKSALFYAIPAAIAERLGGADAAATKAIGQRLGDNIVSSIIKSAASEGLEEAAQTSYGNLTRRTYKDVPLFSTNPEQDAVINPQQMAESAAVGAV
-511 ERLFAGMP
+511 LGGFAG
-519 FFGKGVVDD
+519 GAIHGASNIVN
-528 AVKSVLGRSLSSNLS
+528 RTSS
-543 QALQAFSNSN
+543 
-553 AGKVVKRFLD
+553 
-563 AGGEASEEMISTVV
+563 
-577 QPFLRRATY
+577 RA
-586 DPDAANAEWNE
+586 DRN
-597 IKDNGKTGFLL
+597 DNQGT
-608 SLFLNAPGIVVDA
+608 SAD
-621 GRTNN
+621 T
-626 ATEQSPSPRTTANR
+626 
-640 RNNQNPTVDTAA
+640 TAA

-662 PNEKRNSNHRP
+662 PEQVNAYIDYAYTYGQSSVLPKQKSYLEIAKPSQRLIDDLQEDFDVSGYTHALRDNDIRHIRNSHGERTNEKYPVTKQDLKQIPDIIENYDDVYYSGSGKTKGIYYMKRHNGVTYYLEQITNNYDNKPLLINKQMIKVPTGTVPKIKRLKEAIEKRNSNHRP

-685 ALNDTVSINSIPDPA
+685 ALNDTVSINSIPDPAENINYVSAYKNKADQQAPDATNGPRDYVRNVPLAESASNNNIPDSA

-745 INPFDGKDMETI
+745 INP
-757 KREYQEAV
+757 
-765 DDNITEFVER
+765 
-775 VLNNDFHPKEKMNIG
+775 
-790 KIPERSVRDI
+790 
-800 SDIVH
+800 
-805 FDVNNYSTVI
+805 
-815 KPETIQHIVKR
+815 
-826 HGENGQQD
+826 
-834 HSMANI
+834 
-840 KDISRI
+840 
-846 RYVLDNYDIVEPNP
+846 
-860 GRITGYSDKNGK
+860 
-872 LAQSVRYIKRVNGN
+872 
-886 YYAVVAVPDTARKEM
+886 
-901 VIVTAYKNKADQ
+901 
-913 QAPDATNG
+913 
-921 PRDYVRNV
+921 
-929 PLAESASNNNIPD
+929 
-942 SAENINPRNEINS
+942 RNEINS
-955 NPADGGNGYQNAI
+955 NPADGGNRYQNAI

-1271 LGGKYEIDN
+1271 LGGKYETDN

-1287 NNNILEGARKRTSG
+1287 NNNILEGARKLNSG
-1301 VLEAGDTIF
+1301 ALEAEDTIF

-1367 YLENKNA
+1367 YLESKNA
-1374 YAKMVIGGI
+1374 YAKTAIGGI

-1493 IPLFFGA
+1493 IPLFFGV

-1774 GIEGVDYFNAKT
+1774 GIAGVDYFNAKT

-2109 GNPINQSTAETAST
+2109 GNPINQPTAETAST
-2123 TSLTPAQQAIHNMMG
+2123 TSLTPVQQAIHNMMG

-2334 ALRQIIEDNYLSQY
+2334 ALRQIIEDNHLSQY

-2363 GAPNTIYSPVD
+2363 SAPSTIYSPVD

-2433 DMGNGYYYQYNH
+2433 DMGNGYYYQFNH

-2518 QSQGSSSG
+2518 QSQGSGSG
-2526 NGSSG
+2526 NGSGG

-2539 SQGWGYSSSG
+2539 SQGWGYGSSG